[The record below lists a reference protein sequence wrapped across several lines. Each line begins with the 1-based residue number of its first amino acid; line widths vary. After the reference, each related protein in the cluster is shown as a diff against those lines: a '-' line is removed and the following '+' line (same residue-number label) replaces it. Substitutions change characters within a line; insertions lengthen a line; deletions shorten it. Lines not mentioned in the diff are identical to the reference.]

1 MTEKKLGTLYF
12 IPVTLGDNNITK
24 VIPNDVI
31 SITQQLDEFVVE
43 SEKTARHFLSAIKH
57 SKPIREIMLKT
68 LNEHTP
74 DKEIP
79 LLLNSLLAGKDIG
92 MMSDAGCPGIADP
105 GAKLAALA
113 HQKGIR
119 VAPLVGPSSILL
131 SLMASG
137 LNGQRFTF
145 LGYLPADKTA
155 RIQSLKDIE
164 KSSRNH
170 QETQVFIETPYRN
183 QHMLEDILNSCGSET
198 RLCVA
203 CNISLD
209 DEFIATKSV
218 KNWKQNALPDLHKK
232 PTVFLLLA

>member
-24 VIPNDVI
+24 VIPKDVI

-92 MMSDAGCPGIADP
+92 LMSDAGCPGIADP